1 MKRGMGVNARSY
13 VPQDQLYLWALVN
26 PAQPTLVPQAIAAVK
41 RDFPDI
47 LIKVEM
53 DYSRPLVA
61 KLLDGQLDIVVGRI
75 MGPEGAG
82 ELDFE
87 PLADEPHAVIV
98 RAGHP
103 LTRRPRIT
111 HADLADYGWIM
122 PPAASVL
129 RSRLDAVF
137 LEHGQP
143 PPQNIVE
150 TASLPV
156 IIHLLRHSDLLTALP
171 AESVGPYLQTGQ
183 MCVLPIE
190 LGVRMEFFG
199 IIRRRDQLLSP
210 GAERVL
216 DHLQLAVEGDL
227 AQLPGIAQVLA
238 LDVLHVVVQRLV
250 GAHAMGLRVSALQQ
264 RRKRAAV
271 FTQQAKHLLLQ
282 GGRVR
287 TQVGQF
293 GGHGNHRV
301 QRRAPGREKRL
312 SGDAVDGGRRC
323 HGHRCQTHP
332 GPAGACRSPASS
344 PGHQTAG

>member
-1 MKRGMGVNARSY
+1 MVQPSSSWFNASRLKTRHLLLLLHLYEQRSVLRAAEAANMTQPAASKLLAEMESLLGVPLFERHARGVEPTWYGQVLIRRARFALSEIGRAHDEIAAMRNGRMGQAAIGTV
-13 VPQDQLYLWALVN
+13 VN
-26 PAQPTLVPQAIAAVK
+26 PGTNLIPQAIAAVK

-61 KLLDGQLDIVVGRI
+61 KLLDGQLDIVIGRI

-82 ELDFE
+82 DLDFE

-103 LTRRPRIT
+103 LAQRDKVS

-137 LEHGQP
+137 LENGLS

-150 TASLPV
+150 TSSLPV

-171 AESVGPYLQTGQ
+171 TESVGPYLQTGQ

-210 GAERVL
+210 AAERVL
-216 DHLQLAVEGDL
+216 E
-227 AQLPGIAQVLA
+227 A
-238 LDVLHVVVQRLV
+238 LRLT
-250 GAHAMGLRVSALQQ
+250 A
-264 RRKRAAV
+264 RR
-271 FTQQAKHLLLQ
+271 LY
-282 GGRVR
+282 G
-287 TQVGQF
+287 
-293 GGHGNHRV
+293 
-301 QRRAPGREKRL
+301 
-312 SGDAVDGGRRC
+312 
-323 HGHRCQTHP
+323 
-332 GPAGACRSPASS
+332 
-344 PGHQTAG
+344 